1 MPDSKCNQTHPQYPA
16 VKQAV
21 QTLLLS
27 KQSCTLKEFEDQ
39 YPKLAALFERESLR
53 NQLYRTKVNIV
64 KELKKRGVKLSYKQ
78 EKTGLKEIE
87 QRLNY

>member
-27 KQSCTLKEFEDQ
+27 KQSCTLKDFEAQ
-39 YPKLAALFERESLR
+39 YPKLAALFERDSLR

-64 KELKKRGVKLSYKQ
+64 KEITKKPNIEMQLGVATLPPSFSPS
-78 EKTGLKEIE
+78 
-87 QRLNY
+87 